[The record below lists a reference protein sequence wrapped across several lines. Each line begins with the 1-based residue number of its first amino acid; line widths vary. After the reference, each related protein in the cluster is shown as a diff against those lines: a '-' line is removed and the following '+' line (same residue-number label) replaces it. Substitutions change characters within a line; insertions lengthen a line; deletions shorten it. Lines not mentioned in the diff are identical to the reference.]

1 MMNPQMSHPNPWNHE
16 YITLPHKMDL
26 TDVIKVKNLG
36 MVRLI
41 NSELEYC
48 GLTM

>member
-1 MMNPQMSHPNPWNHE
+1 MNPQMSHPNPWNHE
-16 YITLPHKMDL
+16 YVTLPGKRDL

-41 NSELEYC
+41 NPQLEYC